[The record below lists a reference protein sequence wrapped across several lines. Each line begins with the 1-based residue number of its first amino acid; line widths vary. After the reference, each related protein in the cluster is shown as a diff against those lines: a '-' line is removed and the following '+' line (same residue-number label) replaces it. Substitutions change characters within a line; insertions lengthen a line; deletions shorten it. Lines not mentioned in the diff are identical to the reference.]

1 MGRVCFIVDAL
12 VTGARLPRHLY
23 SIRQSG
29 RADHQVPIIVTH
41 NRTDNRL
48 TEIEQRYQVHCVI
61 TPSRPLGA
69 RLNQAAYISQAEWLF
84 IALKKKTIDPEQW
97 DDIIPLLDTAS
108 LDALI
113 IVSAPPRFTS
123 RLLQRLIGSAM
134 TVPPY
139 IAIRRAWL
147 ERIGGF
153 DPELDESAVKD
164 LLQRLYACP
173 TRLKTITIKTLRL
186 ACYSLAA
193 ANSERPPSHSPSPLF
208 ARLFSA
214 ARSRPR

>member
-23 SIRQSG
+23 SIRQSS
-29 RADHQVPIIVTH
+29 RADHRVPIIVTH
-41 NRTDNRL
+41 TRTDNRL
-48 TEIEQRYQVHCVI
+48 TEIEQRFQVHCVI

-69 RLNQAAYISQAEWLF
+69 RLNQAAYISQAEWLL
-84 IALKKKTIDPEQW
+84 IALKKKTIEPEQW
-97 DDIIPLLDTAS
+97 DEIMPQLDDTAA

-113 IVSAPPRFTS
+113 IVNSPPRFFT
-123 RLLQRLIGSAM
+123 RLLQRLVGSAI

-153 DPELDESAVKD
+153 DPELDEPAVKD
-164 LLQRLYACP
+164 ILQRLYACP

-186 ACYSLAA
+186 ACCSLAA
-193 ANSERPPSHSPSPLF
+193 DHTECPSAHSP
-208 ARLFSA
+208 
-214 ARSRPR
+214 